1 MATTAVELKKEE
13 EFDRKLEII
22 TAGLPGEYSS
32 LLLDRIPREDTLTV
46 MDYMMSL
53 KAEIN
58 PSENYR
64 RDIIKCLTKFIVFCH
79 QARRLKAKK
88 LKQLDR
94 EDILAFLD
102 SLRKSEALDPLHKWI
117 GTYNLYRIHLIRF
130 FKWLYSPDVEP
141 DKRAKPSV
149 IENIPQLKRKEKS
162 IYKPTDL
169 WTSED
174 DLLFLKYCPSKR
186 MKCFHTMAGD
196 TSC

>member
-1 MATTAVELKKEE
+1 MDGNHHSRTKKRRRVC
-13 EFDRKLEII
+13 RKLEII

-46 MDYMMSL
+46 MDYMISL

-94 EDILAFLD
+94 EDIGI
-102 SLRKSEALDPLHKWI
+102 S
-117 GTYNLYRIHLIRF
+117 G
-130 FKWLYSPDVEP
+130 
-141 DKRAKPSV
+141 
-149 IENIPQLKRKEKS
+149 
-162 IYKPTDL
+162 
-169 WTSED
+169 
-174 DLLFLKYCPSKR
+174 
-186 MKCFHTMAGD
+186 
-196 TSC
+196 